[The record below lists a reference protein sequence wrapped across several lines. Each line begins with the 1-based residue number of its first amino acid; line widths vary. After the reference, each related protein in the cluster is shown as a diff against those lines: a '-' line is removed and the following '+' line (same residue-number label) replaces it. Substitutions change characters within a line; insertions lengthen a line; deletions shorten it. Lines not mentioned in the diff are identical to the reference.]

1 MLTPPLTTLTLMMQ
15 RAMTPL
21 LEASLP
27 RWAFFFVAL
36 LAGIGAVAPT
46 HAQQPQ
52 IVTIGQEEDPGR
64 YELFLGLGTGGGN
77 WHILGQEAL
86 LPVDFNGVRASGYY
100 QRPALYARVS
110 LQWDTIA
117 VHGPGESQPS
127 FSRTD
132 LSARLLASVVQGQ
145 VGGLAAGIYGR
156 YNRSHIYASPRGPST
171 PRAKLRETETV
182 GTLLALHSN
191 LDAGAR
197 LIFMGGGLLERR
209 TTGTDL
215 PVPQLLAGSMAGVH
229 AELPISPNLRAHL
242 RADTGAW
249 WWSSPQVE
257 AGLTGE
263 LVKGYYWD
271 VSARLSVKLFGGVA
285 AYGGVVASG
294 RNEII
299 RFHRGPREVDV
310 SEDFMSR
317 LSGTFGIVFR
327 DL

>member
-1 MLTPPLTTLTLMMQ
+1 MIQP
-15 RAMTPL
+15 AMTTVLNVPFASRSSLLAPL
-21 LEASLP
+21 LLVAGLL
-27 RWAFFFVAL
+27 WA
-36 LAGIGAVAPT
+36 GGTVAPA

-52 IVTIGQEEDPGR
+52 IVTVGQEEDSGR

-86 LPVDFNGVRASGYY
+86 LPVDFNGFRASGYY

-117 VHGPGESQPS
+117 VHAPGESQPS

-132 LSARLLASVVQGQ
+132 LSGRLLASVVQGQ

-156 YNRSHIYASPRGPST
+156 YNRSHLYASPREPST

-182 GTLLALHSN
+182 GALLALHSN

-197 LIFMGGGLLERR
+197 LILMGGGLLERR
-209 TTGTDL
+209 TTGPDL

-229 AELPISPNLRAHL
+229 AELPIGQHLRAHL
-242 RADTGAW
+242 RADAGAW

-263 LVKGYYWD
+263 LVRGFYWD
-271 VSARLSVKLFGGVA
+271 GTARLSVKLFSGVA
-285 AYGGVVASG
+285 AYGGVAASG
-294 RNEII
+294 RSEVI
-299 RFHRGPREVDV
+299 RFRRGPREVDV